1 MDVKVEALLHTGR
14 EWQGCAL
21 QRQEVAVLCSVLIEN
36 GVTLT
41 EGDSRLGK
49 GGNQGAGCV
58 GVGQAA
64 LVREV
69 SKSSSSC

>member
-1 MDVKVEALLHTGR
+1 MAGPCTTQQQVATLL
-14 EWQGCAL
+14 
-21 QRQEVAVLCSVLIEN
+21 SVSIEN

-58 GVGQAA
+58 GMGQAA